1 MLTFSNKRKFSG
13 NIAFSPNSNFFAISK
28 GIELVIYDNQSLKPF
43 QSYTFCD
50 FIEDIKWSK
59 NSKLILIGLYKRAR
73 CEIRN
78 IENPKWFCFID
89 EGIQGMKNALFS
101 PDSLH
106 ILSICD
112 YNIKLSIR
120 SLVDKSLLFIK
131 FPKFSKKGLSFST
144 KGNFMALAERNE
156 AKDII
161 GIYYVNKWTC
171 IKKFETKT
179 EDLQDVK
186 WSYDNSSLLIPDTP
200 TTCRLFVYSPLGD
213 LITKIEL
220 YQYKLG
226 IKNIDISPN
235 GHYICLGL
243 YDQSLRIFNNI
254 SYTCVTIFEHD
265 KEVLNDNTVNYY
277 KEQIINKNGETKY
290 IQLKPP
296 IDIKDEN
303 IYKKG
308 GNLFNDRNPKI
319 GINKMSFSYDN
330 FFLAAKNDNMP
341 NLLFIW
347 DLNKMN
353 LQTVLIQL
361 NEISYF
367 QWAKNQNILFISTN
381 NNKLYYFTLDS
392 CKILQL
398 APDFQNKSLVF
409 SQDGRK
415 MMVKDSNSFIM
426 VNIEN
431 PNEPNEVLNEEN
443 KMEGYQNYQ
452 VQGQQNMEDKM
463 QNYEEG
469 EEYQNGEENQEG
481 EEYQNGEEM
490 QEGQQY
496 QDYEGYQGEEG
507 YQEGEN
513 QEMQNEEGGNYEEM
527 INNQGKNNIRF
538 EEEVGMNPD
547 S

>member
-1 MLTFSNKRKFSG
+1 MLTFSNKRKYSG
-13 NIAFSPNSNFFAISK
+13 NIAFSPDSKYFAISK
-28 GIELVIYDNQSLKPF
+28 GIELVIYDNISLKPF

-50 FIEDIKWSK
+50 FIEDIQWSK

-78 IENPKWFCFID
+78 IENQKWYCSID
-89 EGIQGMKNALFS
+89 EGIQGMKYALFS
-101 PDSLH
+101 PDSFH

-120 SLVDKSLLFIK
+120 SLVDKSLLYIN
-131 FPKFSKKGLSFST
+131 FPKFSRKGLSFSS

-161 GIYYVNKWTC
+161 GVYYVNKWSC
-171 IKKFETKT
+171 ITKFECLT

-186 WSYDNSSLLIPDTP
+186 WSYDNSALLIPDIP
-200 TTCRLFVYSPLGD
+200 TTCKLFVYSPLGD
-213 LITKIEL
+213 LILKIEL

-226 IKNIDISPN
+226 IKTIDISPN

-265 KEVLNDNTVNYY
+265 KQILNDPIPNYY
-277 KEQIINKNGETKY
+277 KEEMINNEGETKY
-290 IQLKPP
+290 IQIKPP
-296 IDIKDEN
+296 IDIRKEK
-303 IYKKG
+303 IYKKE
-308 GNLFNDRNPKI
+308 NNFANEKNPKI
-319 GINKMSFSYDN
+319 GIGKMAFSYDN
-330 FFLAAKNDNMP
+330 FFMATKNDNMP
-341 NLLFIW
+341 NILFIW
-347 DLNKMN
+347 DLNQMS
-353 LQTVLIQL
+353 LLTVLIQL

-392 CKILQL
+392 CKILKL

-409 SQDGRK
+409 SADGKK
-415 MMVKDSNSFIM
+415 MMVKDINNFIM

-431 PNEPNEVLNEEN
+431 PNEENEVKKEELIN
-443 KMEGYQNYQ
+443 IPKSQEPKPTFENL
-452 VQGQQNMEDKM
+452 K
-463 QNYEEG
+463 EG
-469 EEYQNGEENQEG
+469 EDEINQQGEEQEIINEGVNQQEEEYQEG
-481 EEYQNGEEM
+481 EEYIEGE
-490 QEGQQY
+490 
-496 QDYEGYQGEEG
+496 GER
-507 YQEGEN
+507 YQEGEL
-513 QEMQNEEGGNYEEM
+513 MQNEGEEQEQEEM
-527 INNQGKNNIRF
+527 IDQGNNKIVF
-538 EEEVGMNPD
+538 EEETGMNPQ